1 MEYTTLD
8 GAGRYLVGY
17 MREVRIWQNERL
29 DRAEY
34 LNHSRVTSMHITP
47 RASIQIFGW
56 FDQPHSV
63 LMWSDVV
70 GRKDLNL
77 TWHKLRQE
85 FDFTPQQLYSLQADK
100 QQWISRGNLRT
111 SDLPEMSIFPINPLS
126 DLRVDIG
133 ELCVQQWDHEILSSM
148 GVTYAQ
154 MKEYG
159 MTPAIMSFYRF
170 PLSGWV
176 ALGLQAEHVS
186 AWTDREAIDTF
197 GLGIPEL
204 CRIVDGK

>member
-1 MEYTTLD
+1 
-8 GAGRYLVGY
+8 
-17 MREVRIWQNERL
+17 
-29 DRAEY
+29 
-34 LNHSRVTSMHITP
+34 MHITP

-63 LMWSDVV
+63 LMWSDVKV
-70 GRKDLNL
+70 LNL
-77 TWHKLRQE
+77 TWRRLREE
-85 FDFTPQQLYSLQADK
+85 FEFTPQQLYSLQADK
-100 QQWISRGNLRT
+100 QEWILRGSLRT

-133 ELCVQQWDHEILSSM
+133 ELCVQQWDHETLTSM
-148 GVTYAQ
+148 GVTYEQ

-176 ALGLQAEHVS
+176 ALGLKAAHVRDWS
-186 AWTDREAIDTF
+186 DRESIDTF
-197 GLGIPEL
+197 GFGVPEL
-204 CRIVDGK
+204 CRIVDGN

>member
-1 MEYTTLD
+1 
-8 GAGRYLVGY
+8 

-47 RASIQIFGW
+47 CASIQIFGW

-126 DLRVDIG
+126 DLRVDIS

-159 MTPAIMSFYRF
+159 MTLAIMSFYRF

-176 ALGLQAEHVS
+176 ALGLQAKHVS

-197 GLGIPEL
+197 WLGIPEL
-204 CRIVDGK
+204 CRIVDCK